1 MRHTVLKASL
11 FALALGGLTA
21 CSSDSDSL
29 DPRFTPS
36 ATNFT
41 TFVKDLFG
49 ANPATAVPTEIND
62 IDFTFLDNTNPT
74 AFDNQLQ

>member
-1 MRHTVLKASL
+1 MRYSFLKVSL

-41 TFVKDLFG
+41 TFVKGLFD
-49 ANPATAVPTEIND
+49 ADPVTAVPTEIND